1 MEDKSLPVKS
11 ILKPAKPHF
20 SVQIWNKITGLLGL
34 LCYFQ
39 RPGNI
44 GCRSGNKQVKG
55 SRTTNI
61 LARAFSG
68 EMPIR

>member
-1 MEDKSLPVKS
+1 MEDNTLPVKP
-11 ILKPAKPHF
+11 ILKPAKPRF
-20 SVQIWNKITGLLGL
+20 SVKIRNKITGLSGL

-39 RPGNI
+39 RPSKI

-55 SRTTNI
+55 RQTTNI
-61 LARAFSG
+61 LVRTFSG